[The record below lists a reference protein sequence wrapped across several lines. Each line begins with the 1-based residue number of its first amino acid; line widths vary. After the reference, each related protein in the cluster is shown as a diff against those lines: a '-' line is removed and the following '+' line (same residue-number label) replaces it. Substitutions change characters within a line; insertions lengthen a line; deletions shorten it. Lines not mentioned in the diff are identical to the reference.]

1 MNAMPLRLIVAAI
14 LVAFQAY
21 LFRRFWKWSRPG
33 AGVPA
38 WLRVGGVVVFG
49 VFDVALLAV
58 SIAGFRSTQVSGG
71 FLYFAVYPFLLWHF
85 ATFIVGLF
93 LLITAVV
100 KLPFKGLWAGAR
112 LIPAMRPRTEALV
125 SHPSV
130 QRFDASRRT
139 FLRRGVYALTAAS
152 FGGTAYGMLVERNGC
167 QVTEEIMRIPGLPKE
182 FAGYAIGLVTDVHS
196 SIYMTEAEMREYVR
210 ILNGLGAD
218 MVLVGGDLVNG
229 MVDEILPFAGAFSG
243 LRAPDGVFGV
253 LGNHDFY
260 TREPDRIASTATEA
274 GVHILR
280 DEARVI
286 RRGGSKLT
294 LIGIDDTG
302 SGVVAKQHI
311 QRAAAGGASHGPRVL
326 LCHRPY
332 FFREAAASGVDLM
345 LSGHTH
351 GGQVVLGEV
360 AGVTFTPAAL
370 ASPYLAGA
378 YREGASR
385 MYVSR
390 GIGTVGVP
398 VRLNCPPELTRIVLQ
413 PA

>member
-1 MNAMPLRLIVAAI
+1 MNAMPIRLIVAAI
-14 LVAFQAY
+14 LLALQSF
-21 LFRRFWKWSRPG
+21 LLRRFWKWSRPG

-38 WLRVGGVVVFG
+38 WLRIAGLVAFTVFNA
-49 VFDVALLAV
+49 ALLAV
-58 SIAGFRSTQVSGG
+58 SISGFRSTQVSGG
-71 FLYFAVYPFLLWHF
+71 FLYWGVYPFLLWHF
-85 ATFIVGLF
+85 STFIVGLF
-93 LLITAVV
+93 LLISSLI
-100 KLPFKGLWAGAR
+100 KLPFKGLWAGLR
-112 LIPAMRPRTEALV
+112 RIPALRPRTEALV

-152 FGGTAYGMLVERNGC
+152 FGGTAYGMLVERSGC

-196 SIYMTEAEMREYVR
+196 SIYMTAAEMRGYVK
-210 ILNGLGAD
+210 ILNGMGAD
-218 MVLVGGDLVNG
+218 VILVGGDLVNG
-229 MVDEILPFAGAFSG
+229 MGDEILPFADAFSA
-243 LRAPDGVFGV
+243 LRARDGVYGV

-260 TREPDRIASTATEA
+260 TREPDRIATTATEA

-280 DEARVI
+280 DEARII
-286 RRGGSKLT
+286 RRGASRLT
-294 LIGIDDTG
+294 LLGIDDTG
-302 SGVVAKQHI
+302 TGAVARQRI
-311 QRAAAGGASHGPRVL
+311 QKAAAEGSASGPRVL

-332 FFREAAASGVDLM
+332 FFREAAASGIDLM

-351 GGQVVLGEV
+351 GGQVVLGEF
-360 AGVTFTPAAL
+360 AGVTLTPAAL
-370 ASPYLAGA
+370 ASPYLAGP
-378 YREGASR
+378 YREGDSH